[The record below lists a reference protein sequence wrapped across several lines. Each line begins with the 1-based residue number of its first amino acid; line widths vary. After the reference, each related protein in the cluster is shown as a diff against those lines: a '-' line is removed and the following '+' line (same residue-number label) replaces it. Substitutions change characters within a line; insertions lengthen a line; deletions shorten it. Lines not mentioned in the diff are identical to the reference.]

1 MGVAPK
7 PFILEAIIIKDTEI
21 NIRMSNKQKNIIQ
34 ALAMKSKLSMS
45 EYMIRSSINA
55 KIIVEADKSEYIT
68 ELRRIGNNINQITRK
83 VNQGIVKEINLL
95 EVKQEL
101 NKLWLLLSS

>member
-7 PFILEAIIIKDTEI
+7 PFILEAIIIKDAELH
-21 NIRMSNKQKNIIQ
+21 IRLDKKDKEKII
-34 ALAMKSKLSMS
+34 ALAKKSKLNISD
-45 EYMIRSSINA
+45 YIVKSSKNT

-83 VNQGIVKEINLL
+83 VNQGILKETNLL

>member
-1 MGVAPK
+1 
-7 PFILEAIIIKDTEI
+7 
-21 NIRMSNKQKNIIQ
+21 
-34 ALAMKSKLSMS
+34 MKSKLSMS

-83 VNQGIVKEINLL
+83 VNQGIVKETNLL

>member
-1 MGVAPK
+1 MGVIPI
-7 PFILEAIIIKDTEI
+7 PFILEVIIIKDAEI
-21 NIRMSNKQKNIIQ
+21 HIRLSKKDKEKII
-34 ALAMKSKLSMS
+34 ALAKKSKLNISD
-45 EYMIRSSINA
+45 YIVKSSINA

-83 VNQGIVKEINLL
+83 VNQGIVKETNLL

>member
-45 EYMIRSSINA
+45 EYMIRSYINA

-83 VNQGIVKEINLL
+83 VNQGIVKETNLL

>member
-83 VNQGIVKEINLL
+83 VNQGIVKETNLL

>member
-1 MGVAPK
+1 MGVIPI
-7 PFILEAIIIKDTEI
+7 PFILEVIIIKDAEI
-21 NIRMSNKQKNIIQ
+21 HIRLSKKDKEKII
-34 ALAMKSKLSMS
+34 ALAKKSKLNISD
-45 EYMIRSSINA
+45 YIVKSSVNA

-83 VNQGIVKEINLL
+83 VNQGIVKETNLL

>member
-1 MGVAPK
+1 
-7 PFILEAIIIKDTEI
+7 
-21 NIRMSNKQKNIIQ
+21 MSNKQKNIIQ

-83 VNQGIVKEINLL
+83 VNQGIVKETNLL

>member
-55 KIIVEADKSEYIT
+55 KIIVEADNSEYIT

-83 VNQGIVKEINLL
+83 VNQGIVKETNLL

>member
-83 VNQGIVKEINLL
+83 VNQGIVKETNC
-95 EVKQEL
+95 VHPL
-101 NKLWLLLSS
+101 NAPSAILFVD